1 MIDIWN
7 RLITNI
13 TIAET
18 GVCSN
23 VTASETDTPAEFP
36 CILVAIIDNRDD
48 AVDLENSENGV
59 RSFIR
64 IQTFSNKS
72 LAEARK
78 IINIACDA
86 MRQMGYRRTFGP
98 REIENVHDR
107 NVKRM
112 EARFNRFV
120 GDISDIPKFET
131 PNQNNG

>member
-1 MIDIWN
+1 MIDVWN

-13 TIAET
+13 TTAET

-23 VTASETDTPAEFP
+23 IISSETDTPPSLPA
-36 CILVAIIDNRDD
+36 VYVGIIDNRDD
-48 AVDLENSENGV
+48 AVDLENDENGV

-72 LAEARK
+72 LAESRK
-78 IINIACDA
+78 VMSIACDA
-86 MRQMGYRRTFGP
+86 MRRMGYRRTFGP

-120 GDISDIPKFET
+120 GDLTDIPRF
-131 PNQNNG
+131 